1 MRYRPPYLGGF
12 FVGQCSGSHP
22 RITSVQSCILD
33 LDKQKSDRNSERLP
47 AKSMFMLGINEI
59 PMSDEMS
66 GEMSGG
72 MSDETLAVTEDVG
85 CVGSSDTSLQ
95 LKQMR
100 SVRQKNNHY
109 LSVDSL

>member
-1 MRYRPPYLGGF
+1 
-12 FVGQCSGSHP
+12 
-22 RITSVQSCILD
+22 
-33 LDKQKSDRNSERLP
+33 
-47 AKSMFMLGINEI
+47 MFMLGINEI